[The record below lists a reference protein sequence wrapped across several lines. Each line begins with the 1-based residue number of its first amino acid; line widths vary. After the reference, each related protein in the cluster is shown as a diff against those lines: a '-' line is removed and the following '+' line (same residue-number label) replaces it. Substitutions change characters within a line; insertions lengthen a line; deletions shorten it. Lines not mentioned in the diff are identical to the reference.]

1 MLSRICITLIAAT
14 IMVVAVP
21 DESWAAKSGGG
32 HGHGVDTHAGAD
44 MKTLEDPSE
53 LKWDLAI
60 YSGVVFALL
69 LVILWK
75 FAWGPICEGLEKRE
89 KRIADN
95 ITAAEEA
102 GEDARKLIAQYQDK
116 LDGAAGE
123 VRELLE
129 EARRDAEQA
138 KAQIVAEAKASA
150 DEEWQ
155 RTERKIET
163 ATVQA
168 LKELAEASADNAID
182 LAGRIVQAQL
192 SKEDHAALI
201 TQSIQRFRGSPS
213 EN

>member
-1 MLSRICITLIAAT
+1 MLSRLCITLIAAT

-138 KAQIVAEAKASA
+138 KAQNVAEAKSSA
-150 DEEWQ
+150 D
-155 RTERKIET
+155 
-163 ATVQA
+163 
-168 LKELAEASADNAID
+168 
-182 LAGRIVQAQL
+182 
-192 SKEDHAALI
+192 
-201 TQSIQRFRGSPS
+201 
-213 EN
+213 